1 MSKTLENVA
10 HERDMHRTVER
21 LAKADRVED
30 HARVTDSVRVVTEKL
45 LRTLRAIRDDANS
58 E

>member
-10 HERDMHRTVER
+10 HERNMHRTAER

-30 HARVTDSVRVVTEKL
+30 HARATDSVRLVTEKL
-45 LRTLRAIRDDANS
+45 LRTLRAIRDHAYS

>member
-1 MSKTLENVA
+1 MSKTLETSVF
-10 HERDMHRTVER
+10 ERDMRRSGEQ

-30 HARVTDSVRVVTEKL
+30 HARATNSVRVVTEKL
-45 LRTLRAIRDDANS
+45 LRTLRERVDAYS